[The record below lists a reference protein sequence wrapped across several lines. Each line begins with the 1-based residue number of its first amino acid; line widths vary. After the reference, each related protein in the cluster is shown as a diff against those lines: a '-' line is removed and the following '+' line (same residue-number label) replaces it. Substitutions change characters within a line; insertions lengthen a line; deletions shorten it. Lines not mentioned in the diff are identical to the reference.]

1 MKPLDVVWLEQEL
14 SGSALGSRLSY
25 FESTTSTNDEAK
37 RALRRGAAH
46 GDCFVAEVQ
55 TAGRGRRG
63 RAWLAAP
70 REALLFSLVLSPPPS
85 FDPSPLTL
93 AVGLGVHAGVS
104 VHTASPLQLKWPND
118 LVSGRRKLAGILV
131 EAELDRGTLDA
142 AVVGVGIN
150 VHGTTFP
157 EEIRD
162 GATSLELLGST
173 ATRERVLCS
182 VLEGIGHWYERLCRD
197 GVRGVLDD
205 LRKLDALLGQRIS
218 VDGTA
223 GTGAGFDDQGRL
235 LLLLPDGRVKSVVA
249 GTVESAVDGAPCT
262 PRG

>member
-1 MKPLDVVWLEQEL
+1 LKPLDVVWLEQEL
-14 SGSALGSRLSY
+14 SGSALGSRLRY

-37 RALRRGAAH
+37 RALRQGAAH

-70 REALLFSLVLSPPPS
+70 REALLFSLVLAPPPS

-104 VHTASPLQLKWPND
+104 AHVAAPLQLKWPND
-118 LVSGRRKLAGILV
+118 LVSERRKLAGILV

-142 AVVGVGIN
+142 VVVGVGIN
-150 VHGTTFP
+150 VHGTAFP
-157 EEIRD
+157 EEIQNS
-162 GATSLELLGST
+162 ATSLELLGGT
-173 ATRERVLCS
+173 ATREQVLVS
-182 VLEGIGHWYERLCRD
+182 VLEGIGHWHERLCRD
-197 GVRGVLDD
+197 GVGGMLDD
-205 LRKLDALLGQRIS
+205 LRARDALFGQRIS
-218 VDGTA
+218 VEGTT

-235 LLLLPDGRVKSVVA
+235 LLRLADGSVKSVVA
-249 GTVESAVDGAPCT
+249 GTVEWGE
-262 PRG
+262 